1 MDFNAK
7 EILTA
12 LGGDYV
18 NSKLLEGV
26 EDEKALAKRFIDTK
40 AALDKK
46 QEGVIQKLTANAT
59 DADKAEHVLV
69 LRKELGAVTGE
80 LPPESI
86 DAYDFSGSAVKRT
99 DEQIAVIKQAYLDE
113 GIPAPVVAR
122 LMEKLDKFNVVQ
134 TKTNA
139 DTVEQI
145 YTDAVSAYKDAHP
158 GDKATTGPRISL
170 KAMLQFAPPEL
181 RTKIKESGV
190 LKNPSDLA
198 ALRKLDIGPE
208 QLDMWEPIAE
218 AMQSDKAITSEGEPA
233 PITAGVKPQLGT
245 KEAAISSSYDHPT
258 SKADR
263 ERRGKDY

>member
-1 MDFNAK
+1 MFDTK

-40 AALDKK
+40 TAYDKK
-46 QEGVIQKLTANAT
+46 QEGVIQKLTADAT
-59 DADKAEHVLV
+59 DVEKAEHVLM
-69 LRKELGAVTGE
+69 LRKELGTVTGE
-80 LPPESI
+80 VPPESI
-86 DAYDFSGSAVKRT
+86 DVYDFSGSAVERT

-113 GIPAPVVAR
+113 NIPAPVVAR
-122 LMEKLDKFNVVQ
+122 LMEKLDKFNVAQ

-139 DTVEQI
+139 DAAEQI

-158 GDKATTGPRISL
+158 GDKATTGPRIAL

-190 LKNPSDLA
+190 LKNPSDLS
-198 ALRKLDIGPE
+198 ALRKLGIGPE
-208 QLDMWEPIAE
+208 QLNMWEPIAE

-233 PITAGVKPQLGT
+233 PITTGVKPQPGT
-245 KEAAISSSYDHPT
+245 KEAAIASSYDHHT
-258 SKADR
+258 SVDDR
-263 ERRGKDY
+263 KKRGKDY